1 MGLGGR
7 RTLLVAAAMSVGG
20 CAMFLD
26 GELNDRELPPLRE
39 LEPPPSL
46 FIEGEV
52 RDARTL
58 AAIRDAEITVHGEP
72 SGPASTIAKTRTDAS
87 GRFALTFDRV
97 REHVE
102 PSWLAQATFGTE
114 PHDDWVAV
122 IVVTVASK
130 DHCAAPHRFER
141 HEVPTPLTIYVSPC
155 EGSAAPVT
163 P

>member
-72 SGPASTIAKTRTDAS
+72 SGPVSTIATTRTDAG
-87 GRFALTFDRV
+87 GRFALTFDLVRERV
-97 REHVE
+97 RPGWFEE
-102 PSWLAQATFGTE
+102 SMIGTE
-114 PHDDWVAV
+114 PHDDWVE
-122 IVVTVASK
+122 VVVVAVASK
-130 DHCAAPHRFER
+130 DHCAAPRR
-141 HEVPTPLTIYVSPC
+141 LGVLDVPTPLTIYVSRC
-155 EGSAAPVT
+155 DGSAAPVT